1 MKILFCNIARMKYYK
16 GIIAGVDEPQ
26 YGGEYVARTGDAY
39 EKFNFSPLQEGER
52 QKCFGFFETKST
64 NGASSN
70 QLHLERIEG
79 VPRKAEEAEQVLV
92 VWCST
97 HHQNE
102 SVIVGWYKNATVL
115 RYYDVIDVTA
125 GDGSVYQ
132 QTYNVEANAEDCVL
146 LPMGERNRHCWWAP
160 RRKATRSF
168 GFGQANVWFAE
179 EESAENYIQKVVEQ
193 INAYRG
199 ENWLW
204 KWPDEGSGER

>member
-1 MKILFCNIARMKYYK
+1 MLW
-16 GIIAGVDEPQ
+16 
-26 YGGEYVARTGDAY
+26 
-39 EKFNFSPLQEGER
+39 
-52 QKCFGFFETKST
+52 FFETKST

-70 QLHLERIEG
+70 QLHIERLECIA
-79 VPRKAEEAEQVLV
+79 RKAEEAEQVLV
-92 VWCST
+92 VFCST

-115 RYYDVIDVTA
+115 RYYDVIDITEA
-125 GDGSVYQ
+125 DGSISQ
-132 QTYNVEANAEDCVL
+132 RMYNIEANAEDCVL

-160 RRKATRSF
+160 RKKATRSF

-193 INAYRG
+193 IDTYNG

-204 KWPDEGSGER
+204 KWPDEGTGAR